1 VLRKHEIWKKKRDI
15 GVTLGY
21 YGEEI
26 ETVVLE
32 PSFVRY

>member
-1 VLRKHEIWKKKRDI
+1 MEKQNWDI